1 MTETVRLV
9 KEFGFYPYPL
19 QIKTG
24 PVTISAHSDLE
35 QIASDV
41 LASGGIERDWIYAP
55 LQRVRNFM
63 NGQIRECPYT
73 TRVFGLPK
81 THSIE
86 HAAAT
91 SEDHIEFHI
100 RALSFFVGMRLTAT
114 EAGFLD
120 ATPLKP
126 HKLVD
131 FIPHG
136 SSLTQSCFPI
146 VGSTNRR

>member
-1 MTETVRLV
+1 MTATARLV
-9 KEFGFYPYPL
+9 KEFGFYPHPL
-19 QIKTG
+19 RIKAG
-24 PVTISAHSDLE
+24 PVTISPLPDLE
-35 QIASDV
+35 QISSDV
-41 LASGGIERDWIYAP
+41 LASGGIEKDWIYAP
-55 LQRVRNFM
+55 LQRVRNLM
-63 NGQIRECPYT
+63 NDQIRECPYM

-81 THSIE
+81 THSIS
-86 HAAAT
+86 HVAAT

-100 RALSFFVGMRLTAT
+100 WALSFFVGMRLTAT